1 MKKVLWLAM
10 AVCFVAATVT
20 TSQAKVY
27 RLGHVVNEKDGFHV
41 AAKKFKELVEKRSHG
56 RIKIQIYPNAQL
68 GDERT
73 LLEGLQ
79 MGSVDFAVIT
89 SGPISNFAPKFA
101 VVDMPFLFKDAKT
114 AYKVLDGPIGK
125 DLLKEL
131 EKANLKGLAFA
142 ERGFRNLTNNKRLV
156 YKPTDVKGLKIRVMQ
171 NPVYVDTFRALGAN
185 AVPMAWGDCLTA
197 LQQGTIDGQE
207 NPINVIYAFKIYETQ
222 KYLALTRH
230 TYAPAVIM
238 MGLNLWK
245 QFSPT
250 DQKLLVQ
257 CAQDAADYE
266 RAWDNGQES
275 RQLSFIKSKGM
286 IVTKPDIAAFR
297 KAVSPVYDKYRP
309 KFGDYL
315 DRILNAVSQ

>member
-1 MKKVLWLAM
+1 MRRILLVAV
-10 AVCFVAATVT
+10 VCFFATAIAA
-20 TSQAKVY
+20 QAKVY

-41 AAKKFKELVEKRSHG
+41 AAVKFKELVEKRSNG

-114 AYKVLDGPIGK
+114 AYRVLDGPIGK

-142 ERGFRNLTNNKRLV
+142 ERGFRNLTNNKRPIH
-156 YKPTDVKGLKIRVMQ
+156 KPSDVKGLKIRVMQ

-207 NPINVIYAFKIYETQ
+207 NPVNVIYAFKIYETQ
-222 KYLALTRH
+222 KYLAMTRH

-245 QFSPT
+245 QFSPS
-250 DQKLLVQ
+250 DQKLLLK
-257 CAQDAADYE
+257 CAQEAAEYE
-266 RAWDNGQES
+266 RAWDNGQEAK
-275 RQLSFIKSKGM
+275 QLDFIKAHGM
-286 IVTKPDIAAFR
+286 TVTYPDLKAFR
-297 KAVSPVYDKYRP
+297 TAVKPVYDKYRP
-309 KFGDYL
+309 KFGNYL
-315 DRILNAVSQ
+315 DRILKAVNQ

>member
-1 MKKVLWLAM
+1 MKRFIVSFISLILL
-10 AVCFVAATVT
+10 VSF
-20 TSQAKVY
+20 SEAKVY
-27 RLGHVVNEKDGFHV
+27 RLGHVVNEKDAFHV
-41 AAKKFKELVEKRSHG
+41 AAVKFKELVEKRSNG
-56 RIKIQIYPNAQL
+56 RIKIEIYPNAVL

-79 MGSVDFAVIT
+79 MGTVDFAIIT

-101 VVDMPFLFKDAKT
+101 VVDMPFLFKDAQT
-114 AYKVLDGPIGK
+114 SYKILDGPIGK

-142 ERGFRNLTNNKRLV
+142 ERGFRNLTNNKRPI
-156 YKPTDVKGLKIRVMQ
+156 YKPEDVRGLKIRVMQ

-222 KYLALTRH
+222 KYLAMTRH

-245 QFSPT
+245 KFSPE
-250 DQKLLVQ
+250 DQKLLVE
-257 CAQDAADYE
+257 CAQEAAEYE
-266 RAWDNGQES
+266 RAWDAAQEKK
-275 RQLSFIKSKGM
+275 QLEFIKSKGM
-286 IVTKPDIAAFR
+286 IVTYPDIEAFR
-297 KAVSPVYDKYRP
+297 KAVKPVYDKYRS

-315 DRILNAVSQ
+315 DRILKAVNQ

>member
-1 MKKVLWLAM
+1 MKRFLVLVVA
-10 AVCFVAATVT
+10 FFFAATLT
-20 TSQAKVY
+20 AQARVY
-27 RLGHVVNEKDGFHV
+27 RLGHVVNEKDAFHV
-41 AAKKFKELVEKRSHG
+41 AAVKFKELVEKRSHG
-56 RIKIQIYPNAQL
+56 KIKIQIYPNAQL

-73 LLEGLQ
+73 LLEELQ
-79 MGSVDFAVIT
+79 MGSVDFAIIT

-114 AYKVLDGPIGK
+114 AYRILDGPIGK

-131 EKANLKGLAFA
+131 EKAHLKGLAFA
-142 ERGFRNLTNNKRLV
+142 ERGFRNLTNNKRPI
-156 YKPTDVKGLKIRVMQ
+156 YKPSDVKGLKIRVMQ

-222 KYLALTRH
+222 KYLAMTRH

-238 MGLNLWK
+238 MGLKLWK
-245 QFSPT
+245 QFSPA

-257 CAQDAADYE
+257 CAQEAAEYE
-266 RAWDNGQES
+266 RAWDASQEAK
-275 RQLSFIKSKGM
+275 QLEFIKKQGM
-286 IVTKPDIAAFR
+286 VVTYPDIKAFR
-297 KAVSPVYDKYRP
+297 AAVKPVYDKYRP

-315 DRILNAVSQ
+315 DRILKAVNQ

>member
-1 MKKVLWLAM
+1 MRRFLILTVA
-10 AVCFVAATVT
+10 FFFAATLT
-20 TSQAKVY
+20 AQARVY
-27 RLGHVVNEKDGFHV
+27 RLGHVVNEKDAFHV
-41 AAKKFKELVEKRSHG
+41 AAVKFKELVEKRSKG

-79 MGSVDFAVIT
+79 MGSVDFAIIT

-114 AYKVLDGPIGK
+114 AYRILDGPIGK

-142 ERGFRNLTNNKRLV
+142 ERGFRNLTNNKRPI
-156 YKPTDVKGLKIRVMQ
+156 YKPSDVKGLKIRVMQ

-222 KYLALTRH
+222 KYLAMTRH

-245 QFSPT
+245 QFSPA
-250 DQKLLVQ
+250 DQKLLVE
-257 CAQDAADYE
+257 CAQEAAEYE
-266 RAWDNGQES
+266 RAWDAAQEAK
-275 RQLSFIKSKGM
+275 QLKFIEKQGM
-286 IVTKPDIAAFR
+286 IVTYPDIKAFR
-297 KAVSPVYDKYRP
+297 AAVKPVYDKYRP

-315 DRILNAVSQ
+315 DRILKAVNQ

>member
-1 MKKVLWLAM
+1 MRRILLV
-10 AVCFVAATVT
+10 AVACFFATAIAA
-20 TSQAKVY
+20 QAKVY

-41 AAKKFKELVEKRSHG
+41 AAVKFKELVEKRSNG

-114 AYKVLDGPIGK
+114 AYRVLDGSIGK

-142 ERGFRNLTNNKRLV
+142 ERGFRNLTNNKRPIH
-156 YKPTDVKGLKIRVMQ
+156 KPSDVKGLKIRVMQ

-207 NPINVIYAFKIYETQ
+207 NPVNVIYAFKIYETQ
-222 KYLALTRH
+222 KYLAMTRH

-245 QFSPT
+245 QFSPS
-250 DQKLLVQ
+250 DQKLLLK
-257 CAQDAADYE
+257 CAQEAAEYE
-266 RAWDNGQES
+266 RAWDNGQEAK
-275 RQLSFIKSKGM
+275 QLDFIKAHGM
-286 IVTKPDIAAFR
+286 TVTYPDLKAFR
-297 KAVSPVYDKYRP
+297 TAVKPVYDKYRP
-309 KFGDYL
+309 KFGNYL
-315 DRILNAVSQ
+315 DRILKAVNQ

>member
-1 MKKVLWLAM
+1 MKRFLVLVVA
-10 AVCFVAATVT
+10 FFFAATLT
-20 TSQAKVY
+20 AQARVY
-27 RLGHVVNEKDGFHV
+27 RLGHVVNEKDAFHV
-41 AAKKFKELVEKRSHG
+41 AAVKFKELVEKRSHG
-56 RIKIQIYPNAQL
+56 KIKIQIYPNAQL

-73 LLEGLQ
+73 LLEELQ
-79 MGSVDFAVIT
+79 MGSVDFAIIT

-101 VVDMPFLFKDAKT
+101 VVDMPFLFKDAQT
-114 AYKVLDGPIGK
+114 AYRILDGPIGK

-131 EKANLKGLAFA
+131 EKAHLKGLAFA
-142 ERGFRNLTNNKRLV
+142 ERGFRNLTNNKRPI
-156 YKPTDVKGLKIRVMQ
+156 YKPSDVKGLKIRVMQ

-222 KYLALTRH
+222 KYLAMTRH

-238 MGLNLWK
+238 MGLKLWK
-245 QFSPT
+245 QFSPA

-257 CAQDAADYE
+257 CAQEAAEYE
-266 RAWDNGQES
+266 RAWDASQEAK
-275 RQLSFIKSKGM
+275 QLEFIKKHGM
-286 IVTKPDIAAFR
+286 VVTYPDIKAFR
-297 KAVSPVYDKYRP
+297 AAVKPVYDKYRP

-315 DRILNAVSQ
+315 DRILKAVNQ

>member
-1 MKKVLWLAM
+1 MKRFLVLVVA
-10 AVCFVAATVT
+10 FFFAATLT
-20 TSQAKVY
+20 AQARVY
-27 RLGHVVNEKDGFHV
+27 RLGHVVNEKDGFHI
-41 AAKKFKELVEKRSHG
+41 AALKFKELVEKRSHG

-73 LLEGLQ
+73 LLEELQ

-114 AYKVLDGPIGK
+114 AYRILDGPIGR

-142 ERGFRNLTNNKRLV
+142 ERGFRNLTNNKRPI
-156 YKPTDVKGLKIRVMQ
+156 YKPEDVKGLKIRVMQ

-222 KYLALTRH
+222 KYLAMTRH

-245 QFSPT
+245 QFSPA
-250 DQKLLVQ
+250 DQKLLAQ
-257 CAQDAADYE
+257 CAQEAAEYE
-266 RAWDNGQES
+266 RAWDASQES
-275 RQLSFIKSKGM
+275 KQLAFIKAHGM
-286 IVTKPDIAAFR
+286 VVTYPDLKAFR
-297 KAVSPVYDKYRP
+297 AAVKPVYDKYRP

-315 DRILNAVSQ
+315 DRILKAVNQ

>member
-1 MKKVLWLAM
+1 MRRILLVAV
-10 AVCFVAATVT
+10 VCFFATAIAA
-20 TSQAKVY
+20 QAKVY

-41 AAKKFKELVEKRSHG
+41 AAVKFKELVEKRSNG

-114 AYKVLDGPIGK
+114 AYRVLDGPIGK

-142 ERGFRNLTNNKRLV
+142 ERGFRNLTNNKRPIH
-156 YKPTDVKGLKIRVMQ
+156 KPFDVKGLKIRVMQ

-207 NPINVIYAFKIYETQ
+207 NPVNVIYAFKIYETQ
-222 KYLALTRH
+222 KYLAMTRH

-245 QFSPT
+245 QFSPS
-250 DQKLLVQ
+250 DQKLLLK
-257 CAQDAADYE
+257 CAQEAAEYE
-266 RAWDNGQES
+266 RAWDNGQEAK
-275 RQLSFIKSKGM
+275 QLDFIKAHGM
-286 IVTKPDIAAFR
+286 TVTYPDLKAFR
-297 KAVSPVYDKYRP
+297 TAVKPVYDKYRP

-315 DRILNAVSQ
+315 DRILKAVNQ

>member
-1 MKKVLWLAM
+1 MKRFLVLVVA
-10 AVCFVAATVT
+10 FFFAATLT
-20 TSQAKVY
+20 AQARVY
-27 RLGHVVNEKDGFHV
+27 RLGHVVNEKDAFHV
-41 AAKKFKELVEKRSHG
+41 AAVKFKELVEKRSHG
-56 RIKIQIYPNAQL
+56 KIKIQIYPNAQL

-73 LLEGLQ
+73 LLEELQ
-79 MGSVDFAVIT
+79 MGSVDFAIIT

-101 VVDMPFLFKDAKT
+101 VVDMPFLFKDAQT
-114 AYKVLDGPIGK
+114 AYRILDGPIGK

-131 EKANLKGLAFA
+131 EKAHLKGLAFA
-142 ERGFRNLTNNKRLV
+142 ERGFRNLTNNKRPI
-156 YKPTDVKGLKIRVMQ
+156 YKPSDVKGLKIRVMQ

-222 KYLALTRH
+222 KYLAMTRH

-245 QFSPT
+245 QFSPA

-257 CAQDAADYE
+257 CAQEAAEYE
-266 RAWDNGQES
+266 RAWDASQEAK
-275 RQLSFIKSKGM
+275 QLEFIKKHGM
-286 IVTKPDIAAFR
+286 VVTYPDIKAFR
-297 KAVSPVYDKYRP
+297 AAVKPVYDKYRP

-315 DRILNAVSQ
+315 DRILKAVNQ

>member
-1 MKKVLWLAM
+1 MKRFLVLVVA
-10 AVCFVAATVT
+10 FFFAATLT
-20 TSQAKVY
+20 AQARVY
-27 RLGHVVNEKDGFHV
+27 RLGHVVNEKDAFHV
-41 AAKKFKELVEKRSHG
+41 AAVKFKELVEKRSHG
-56 RIKIQIYPNAQL
+56 KIKIQIYPNAQL

-73 LLEGLQ
+73 LLEELQ
-79 MGSVDFAVIT
+79 MGSVDFAIIT

-101 VVDMPFLFKDAKT
+101 VVDMPFLFKDAQT
-114 AYKVLDGPIGK
+114 AYRILDGPIGK

-131 EKANLKGLAFA
+131 EKAHLKGLAFA
-142 ERGFRNLTNNKRLV
+142 ERGFRNLTNNKRPI
-156 YKPTDVKGLKIRVMQ
+156 YKPSDVKGLKIRVMQ

-222 KYLALTRH
+222 KYLAMTRH

-238 MGLNLWK
+238 MGLKLWK
-245 QFSPT
+245 QFSPA

-257 CAQDAADYE
+257 CAQEAAEYE
-266 RAWDNGQES
+266 RAWDASQEAK
-275 RQLSFIKSKGM
+275 QLEFIKKHGM
-286 IVTKPDIAAFR
+286 VVTYPDIKAFR
-297 KAVSPVYDKYRP
+297 AAVKPVYDKYRP

-315 DRILNAVSQ
+315 DRIFKAVNQ

>member
-1 MKKVLWLAM
+1 MKRFIVSFISLILL
-10 AVCFVAATVT
+10 VSF
-20 TSQAKVY
+20 SEAKVY
-27 RLGHVVNEKDGFHV
+27 RLGHVVNEKDAFHV
-41 AAKKFKELVEKRSHG
+41 AAVKFKELVEKRSNG
-56 RIKIQIYPNAQL
+56 RIKIEIYPNAVL

-79 MGSVDFAVIT
+79 MGTVDFAIIT

-101 VVDMPFLFKDAKT
+101 VVDMPFLFKDAQT
-114 AYKVLDGPIGK
+114 AYKILDGPIGK
-125 DLLKEL
+125 NLLKEL

-142 ERGFRNLTNNKRLV
+142 ERGFRNLTNNKRPI
-156 YKPTDVKGLKIRVMQ
+156 YKPEDVRGLKIRVMQ

-222 KYLALTRH
+222 KYLAMTRH

-245 QFSPT
+245 KFSPE
-250 DQKLLVQ
+250 DQKLLVE
-257 CAQDAADYE
+257 CAQEAAEYE
-266 RAWDNGQES
+266 RAWDAAQEKK
-275 RQLSFIKSKGM
+275 QLEFIKSKGM
-286 IVTKPDIAAFR
+286 IVTYPDIEAFR
-297 KAVSPVYDKYRP
+297 KAVKPVYDKYRP

-315 DRILNAVSQ
+315 DRILKAVNQ

>member
-1 MKKVLWLAM
+1 MRRILLVAV
-10 AVCFVAATVT
+10 VCFFATAIAA
-20 TSQAKVY
+20 QAKVY

-41 AAKKFKELVEKRSHG
+41 AAVKFKELVEKRSNG

-114 AYKVLDGPIGK
+114 AYRVLDGSIGK

-142 ERGFRNLTNNKRLV
+142 ERGFRNLTNNKRPIH
-156 YKPTDVKGLKIRVMQ
+156 KPSDVKGLKIRVMQ

-207 NPINVIYAFKIYETQ
+207 NPVNVIYAFKIYETQ
-222 KYLALTRH
+222 KYLAMTRH

-245 QFSPT
+245 QFSPS
-250 DQKLLVQ
+250 DQKLLLK
-257 CAQDAADYE
+257 CAQEAAEYE
-266 RAWDNGQES
+266 RAWDNGQEAK
-275 RQLSFIKSKGM
+275 QLDFIKAHGM
-286 IVTKPDIAAFR
+286 TVTYPDLKAFR
-297 KAVSPVYDKYRP
+297 TAVKPVYDKYRP
-309 KFGDYL
+309 KFGNYL
-315 DRILNAVSQ
+315 DRILKAVNQ

>member
-1 MKKVLWLAM
+1 MKKFLAF
-10 AVCFVAATVT
+10 AVAFFFAATLT
-20 TSQAKVY
+20 AQARVY

-41 AAKKFKELVEKRSHG
+41 AAVKFKELVEKRSKG

-101 VVDMPFLFKDAKT
+101 VVDMPFLFKDAQT
-114 AYKVLDGPIGK
+114 AYKILDGPIGK

-142 ERGFRNLTNNKRLV
+142 ERGFRNLTNNKRPI
-156 YKPTDVKGLKIRVMQ
+156 YKPSDVKGLKIRVMQ

-222 KYLALTRH
+222 KYLAMTRH

-245 QFSPT
+245 QFSPA
-250 DQKLLVQ
+250 DQKLLLQ
-257 CAQDAADYE
+257 CAQEAAEYE
-266 RAWDNGQES
+266 RAWDASQES
-275 RQLSFIKSKGM
+275 KQLEFIKAHGM
-286 IVTKPDIAAFR
+286 VVTYPDIKAFQE
-297 KAVSPVYDKYRP
+297 AVKPVYDKYRP

-315 DRILNAVSQ
+315 DRILKAANQ

>member
-1 MKKVLWLAM
+1 MKKLLLFVTAFFFLATLT
-10 AVCFVAATVT
+10 A
-20 TSQAKVY
+20 QARVY

-41 AAKKFKELVEKRSHG
+41 AALKFKKLVEQRSKG
-56 RIKIQIYPNAQL
+56 RIQIQIYPNAVL

-73 LLEGLQ
+73 LLEELQ

-114 AYKVLDGPIGK
+114 AYKILDGPIGR

-142 ERGFRNLTNNKRLV
+142 ERGFRNLTNNKRPV
-156 YKPTDVKGLKIRVMQ
+156 RKPDDVKGLKIRVMQ

-207 NPINVIYAFKIYETQ
+207 NPVNVIYAFKIYETQ
-222 KYLALTRH
+222 KYLSMTRH

-245 QFSPT
+245 QFSPE

-257 CAQDAADYE
+257 CAQEAAEYE
-266 RAWDNGQES
+266 RAWDAAQES
-275 RQLSFIKSKGM
+275 QQLDFIKAHGM
-286 IVTKPDIAAFR
+286 VVIYPDLKAFR
-297 KAVSPVYDKYRP
+297 TAVKPVYDKYRP

-315 DRILNAVSQ
+315 DRILKAASQ

>member
-1 MKKVLWLAM
+1 MKKPLVML
-10 AVCFVAATVT
+10 VALIAFTWGLGKA
-20 TSQAKVY
+20 QGRVY

-41 AAKKFKELVEKRSHG
+41 AAVKFKELVEKHSKG
-56 RIKIQIYPNAQL
+56 RIKIQIFPNAVL

-79 MGSVDFAVIT
+79 MGSVDFAIIT

-101 VVDMPFLFKDAKT
+101 VVDMPFLFKDAQT

-125 DLLKEL
+125 ELLKEL

-142 ERGFRNLTNNKRLV
+142 ERGFRNLTNNKRPI
-156 YKPTDVKGLKIRVMQ
+156 YKPSDVKGLKIRVMQ
-171 NPVYVDTFRALGAN
+171 NPVYVSTFRALGAN

-222 KYLALTRH
+222 KYLAMTRH

-238 MGLNLWK
+238 TGLNLWK
-245 QFSPT
+245 KFSPE
-250 DQKLLVQ
+250 DQKLLLQ
-257 CAQDAADYE
+257 CAQEAAEYE
-266 RAWDNGQES
+266 RQWNTNQES
-275 RQLSFIKSKGM
+275 KQLEFIKSKGM
-286 IVTKPDIAAFR
+286 VVTYPNIKAFQ
-297 KAVSPVYDKYRP
+297 KAVKPVYDKYRP
-309 KFGDYL
+309 ILGEYI
-315 DRILNAVSQ
+315 DRILKAGQE